1 MKMISIILCWMLI
14 FSMHAVLFLF
24 FLFFCCFFGYIVP
37 IVCAK
42 DLHLIGFWVLGENL
56 KWEHLHRLWTWFSF
70 SYNILKDDI
79 AFPDQ
84 ITTVNRIV
92 GRDNRN
98 RRDNRYGS
106 GGSGGGGGY
115 NRGGG
120 GWKDNRRS
128 GFSGGGG
135 WGGDR
140 RGGGGGGGGGGR
152 KSTFSYRN
160 SLTIYLIDNCSLH
173 TYIA

>member
-1 MKMISIILCWMLI
+1 M
-14 FSMHAVLFLF
+14 
-24 FLFFCCFFGYIVP
+24 
-37 IVCAK
+37 
-42 DLHLIGFWVLGENL
+42 
-56 KWEHLHRLWTWFSF
+56 
-70 SYNILKDDI
+70 KDDI

-98 RRDNRYGS
+98 RSRDNRYGS

-160 SLTIYLIDNCSLH
+160 SLTIYFIDNCSLH